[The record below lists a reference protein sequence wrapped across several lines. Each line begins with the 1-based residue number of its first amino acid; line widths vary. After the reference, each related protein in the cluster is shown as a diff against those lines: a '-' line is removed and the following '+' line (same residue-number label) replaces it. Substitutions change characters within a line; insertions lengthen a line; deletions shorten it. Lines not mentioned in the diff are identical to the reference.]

1 MNTINKEIQDFFIQ
15 MLNIDSTSGSELR
28 LAEFIANNIKFQRAH
43 LEVQEVGDGTVN
55 IFFKWGKPKIV
66 FCSHLDTVPPY
77 IKPEITEV
85 EVPDGS
91 GRSGRSGRK
100 QVVVKGRGTCDAK
113 GQLIAQYAAALEL
126 EKEGFDNFGLLWVAG
141 EEVGSFGA
149 RKANSLLEGCDY
161 VIVGE
166 PTENKLISAGKGT
179 ALYSVVINGKSSHSG
194 YPAFG
199 DNAIERFRLF
209 MNDLSQTEFPSDN
222 ILGATTYN
230 IGRLSSPNAHN
241 VISDCVSFRIY
252 FRTTFASYGVLDEIL
267 QKMAGE
273 NILIER
279 ISNDKPIKFYTM
291 EGFETGVVAY
301 GSDAPHLT
309 SAGNIMLY
317 GPGSILYAHT
327 NDEQITMNEIENA
340 VTDLI
345 NIYNKLINRN
355 I

>member
-15 MLNIDSTSGSELR
+15 MLNIDSTSGSELG
-28 LAEFIANNIKFQRAH
+28 LAEFIANNIRFKRAT

-55 IFFKWGKPKIV
+55 LFFKWGIPKIV

-77 IKPEITEV
+77 IKPEITSV
-85 EVPDGS
+85 I
-91 GRSGRSGRK
+91 
-100 QVVVKGRGTCDAK
+100 KGRGTCDAK

-126 EKEGFDNFGLLWVAG
+126 EKSGYDNFGLLWVAG
-141 EEVGSFGA
+141 EEIGSFGA
-149 RKANSLLEGCDY
+149 RKANSLLEGCDF

-179 ALYSVVINGKSSHSG
+179 ALYSVVIKGKSSHSG
-194 YPAFG
+194 YPANG
-199 DNAIERFRLF
+199 DNAIERFRVF
-209 MNDLSQTEFPSDN
+209 MNDLSNTEFPLDN

-230 IGRLSSPNAHN
+230 IGGLSSPNAHN

-252 FRTTFASYGVLDEIL
+252 FRTTFASYGILDDIM
-267 QKMAGE
+267 QKMSDT

-279 ISNDKPIKFYTM
+279 ISNDKPIKFHTLD
-291 EGFETGVVAY
+291 GFETGVVAY

-309 SAGNIMLY
+309 SAGEIMLY

-327 NDEQITMNEIENA
+327 NDEQITLDEIEKA
-340 VTDLI
+340 VNDLI
-345 NIYNKLINRN
+345 NIYNRLNNNN